1 MGIFRLIGSFFEAI
15 HAALA
20 LGVEK
25 NTKRGEA
32 QKPAFKLNTC
42 RGEFLVVHVDIN

>member
-1 MGIFRLIGSFFEAI
+1 VAFFEAI
-15 HAALA
+15 HAAVA

-32 QKPAFKLNTC
+32 QEPAF
-42 RGEFLVVHVDIN
+42 G